1 MSDVSILKTDLL
13 VIGGGP
19 GGYTAAFRAADLGME
34 VILIDE
40 NHQLGGVWLN
50 KGCIPSKSLL
60 HLSSIIDESKEAS
73 AMGVKF
79 KSPEISVK
87 SIHEWKNNVINT
99 LNEGISKLSKA
110 RNIKVL
116 TGHASFKSAN
126 LVSVND
132 KQDKNID
139 VNFNNCIIS
148 TGSNPSIIQHL
159 NKNHPSI

>member
-1 MSDVSILKTDLL
+1 MTDVSILKTDLL

-40 NHQLGGVWLN
+40 NHQLGGVCLN

-87 SIHEWKNNVINT
+87 SIHKWKNNVINT
-99 LNEGISKLSKA
+99 LNQGISKLSKA

-116 TGHASFKSAN
+116 TG
-126 LVSVND
+126 
-132 KQDKNID
+132 QD
-139 VNFNNCIIS
+139 
-148 TGSNPSIIQHL
+148 
-159 NKNHPSI
+159 